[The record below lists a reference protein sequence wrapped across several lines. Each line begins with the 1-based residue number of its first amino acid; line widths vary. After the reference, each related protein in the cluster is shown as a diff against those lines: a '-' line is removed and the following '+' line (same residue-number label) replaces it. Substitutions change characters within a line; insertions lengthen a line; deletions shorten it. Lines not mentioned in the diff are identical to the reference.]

1 MQGIAYVLQQYFKN
15 LVLNYVLNENI
26 RINFRKNQKER
37 YWQ

>member
-26 RINFRKNQKER
+26 RINFRKTKRKDIDQ
-37 YWQ
+37 